1 MNIQGGI
8 NREKNLVRKIEEQT
22 QESKEEEKKNKM
34 KTGKQQQ
41 QHIEMEDEE
50 IQMDDNLEEETSPSQ
65 VGKELY

>member
-1 MNIQGGI
+1 
-8 NREKNLVRKIEEQT
+8 
-22 QESKEEEKKNKM
+22 M